1 MAVDNRP
8 GLIIVGIRKAKSKK
22 SDAVWTTYHCKK
34 GFSDYELENSD
45 EIHGAAVEIVTTS
58 EDFPIQV
65 GDEVL
70 FFYGKA
76 IGDYQPVVD
85 FKMIRQAKP
94 GNVPDKPPVK

>member
-1 MAVDNRP
+1 MAAERGALTV
-8 GLIIVGIRKAKSKK
+8 IGIRKAKSKR

-45 EIHGAAVEIVTTS
+45 EIHGAAVETVTTS

-85 FKMIRQAKP
+85 FKMIRQANSGKS
-94 GNVPDKPPVK
+94 PDKPPVK

>member
-1 MAVDNRP
+1 MAAERSV
-8 GLIIVGIRKAKSKK
+8 LTVIGIRKAKSRK

-85 FKMIRQAKP
+85 FKMIRQANSAK
-94 GNVPDKPPVK
+94 VPDKPPVK